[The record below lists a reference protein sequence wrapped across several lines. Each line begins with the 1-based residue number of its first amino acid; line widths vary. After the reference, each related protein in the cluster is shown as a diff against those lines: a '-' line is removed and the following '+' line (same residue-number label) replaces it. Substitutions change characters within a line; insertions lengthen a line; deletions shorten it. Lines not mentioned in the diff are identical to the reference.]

1 MSKLKIF
8 DTKTIFLIIFLM
20 LITNCG
26 NSWIRDE
33 YKDELVDAAV
43 VWAGE
48 SNRSYIENDVE
59 DFCED
64 IHSDLNELL
73 DFEYSSPFDVDIILF
88 GIYEGARLGG
98 ATPQE
103 AANFYWAFD
112 DYCRFTPRVWDFSSS
127 WGQALTRSVQ
137 GLESLFQRYNP

>member
-8 DTKTIFLIIFLM
+8 DTKTIFLIIFVM

-33 YKDELVDAAV
+33 YKDELVNAAV

-73 DFEYSSPFDVDIILF
+73 DFEYSSPFDVKIL
-88 GIYEGARLGG
+88 Y
-98 ATPQE
+98 
-103 AANFYWAFD
+103 
-112 DYCRFTPRVWDFSSS
+112 SSAYMKA
-127 WGQALTRSVQ
+127 QD
-137 GLESLFQRYNP
+137 

>member
-8 DTKTIFLIIFLM
+8 DTKTIFLIIFVM

-33 YKDELVDAAV
+33 YKDELVNAAV

-103 AANFYWAFD
+103 AASFYWAFD
-112 DYCRFTPRVWDFSSS
+112 DYCRFTPRVWDFSSR
-127 WGQALTRSVQ
+127 WGKNLTRSVQ

>member
-1 MSKLKIF
+1 
-8 DTKTIFLIIFLM
+8 M

-33 YKDELVDAAV
+33 YKDELVNAAV

-48 SNRSYIENDVE
+48 SNRTYIENDVE

-103 AANFYWAFD
+103 ATNFYWAFD

-127 WGQALTRSVQ
+127 WGQALTTSVQ

>member
-8 DTKTIFLIIFLM
+8 NTKTIFLIIFVM

-33 YKDELVDAAV
+33 YKDELVNAAV

-48 SNRSYIENDVE
+48 SNRTYIENDVE

-103 AANFYWAFD
+103 ATNYYWAFD

-127 WGQALTRSVQ
+127 WGQALTTSVQ